1 MLVCGGGGG
10 GGGVSDLAAG
20 YLANHTEL
28 MLVPLKKTNPGDYD
42 YGGGVRWQREGFPL
56 LCLFV

>member
-1 MLVCGGGGG
+1 MSG
-10 GGGVSDLAAG
+10 LAAG

-42 YGGGVRWQREGFPL
+42 YRGGGQWEGFPP